1 MKKFNKIFLII
12 IIVFAIINIIN
23 VTNVKAMIKT
33 NDYKPDELIED
44 NDTLTFAGKII
55 GGFQAIGN
63 IVSILA
69 LVLIGI
75 KYMLGST
82 EEKAEYKKTMIYYII
97 GAILVFAITNI
108 SSIIYNFAQNL

>member
-12 IIVFAIINIIN
+12 IIVFVVINIIN
-23 VTNVKAMIKT
+23 VSNVKAMIDTKDYEPT
-33 NDYKPDELIED
+33 KLTENDEVS
-44 NDTLTFAGKII
+44 TMAGNII

-82 EEKAEYKKTMIYYII
+82 EEKAEYKQTMIYYII